1 MNQPNTANP
10 TELNLPSPLQEVP
23 HPALAH
29 RNIRLFVKR
38 DDLIDPEISGNKWRK
53 LKLNIAQAKHRG
65 NDTVLTFGGAH
76 SNHLAATAA
85 ASARAG
91 LKSIGVVRGEDA
103 DLDNPTLR
111 FARGKGMKLH
121 PVSREEY
128 RDAAGPA
135 MRERL
140 RTAFGAYYSIP
151 EGGANH
157 YGVQG
162 CQDIMKEI
170 DIQADRIFVACGTA
184 TTLSGMALANQGRS
198 DIYGVSALKGGG
210 FLVKNLENN
219 IRDAYQDRDTERFVK
234 EKVHLLLH
242 HHFGGFAKTTDR
254 LIEFMREFYRDT
266 GIKTDPV
273 YTAKAAYGMVEMGL
287 KHQDVRPEN
296 WVFIHT
302 GGMQGVAAMERRLG
316 IEIYQNC

>member
-1 MNQPNTANP
+1 MDYVK
-10 TELNLPSPLQEVP
+10 LNIPSPLQEVS
-23 HPALAH
+23 HSVLSR

-53 LKLNIAQAKHRG
+53 LKLNLAQAKHRG

-85 ASARAG
+85 AASRQS

-111 FARGKGMKLH
+111 FARDKGMKLH
-121 PVSREEY
+121 LVSREEY
-128 RDAAGPA
+128 GGRNNPA
-135 MRERL
+135 MQESL
-140 RTAFGAYYSIP
+140 HTAFGHFYTIP

-170 DIQADRIFVACGTA
+170 DIDAHRIFVACGTA
-184 TTLSGMALANQGRS
+184 TTLSGMALANMRRS

-210 FLVKNLENN
+210 FLIKNLEDNLHSV
-219 IRDAYQDRDTERFVK
+219 YQDADTERYAK
-234 EKVHLLLH
+234 EKVHLLLN
-242 HHFGGFAKTTDR
+242 HHFGGFAKTTDQ
-254 LIEFMREFYRDT
+254 LIAFMRDFYRET
-266 GIKTDPV
+266 GIKTDPI
-273 YTAKAAYGMVEMGL
+273 YTAKAAFAMVKMAL
-287 KHQDVRPEN
+287 KHETVRPEN
-296 WVFIHT
+296 WVLIHT
-302 GGMQGVAAMERRLG
+302 GGMQGIPAMEERLG
-316 IEIYQNC
+316 FGIFDDC